1 VLKNERKIIGLGK
14 FGPGIGKIPK
24 GDPNE
29 LILSRIFNFICDS
42 LKKFRRLTNSLSP
55 SLVRKR

>member
-24 GDPNE
+24 GDPNK
-29 LILSRIFNFICDS
+29 LVVSRIFNFMDHFEVLLISEMSWFNICN
-42 LKKFRRLTNSLSP
+42 FRN
-55 SLVRKR
+55 